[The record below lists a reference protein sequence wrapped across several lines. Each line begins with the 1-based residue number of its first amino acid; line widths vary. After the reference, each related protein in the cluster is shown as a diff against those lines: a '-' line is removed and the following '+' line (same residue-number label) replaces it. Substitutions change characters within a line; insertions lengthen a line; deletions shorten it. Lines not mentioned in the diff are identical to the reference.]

1 MQGKAL
7 EFNQGSVK
15 FEPLKVDELKALT
28 IEFWF
33 QPTKKFSGG
42 NRMDMMY
49 RKNGGGRPHITF
61 NRGGVLFGHYF
72 ANKGAEL
79 EIRSKFVEF
88 ESKWYY
94 FVATQDKKKAIMYID
109 GKIDGQAVSG
119 SDVRFDYIKFGL
131 SLADNSDAGGNF
143 FNGAT
148 DEVKIWS
155 VAFTTDEAQ
164 ESMKTALAVDPA
176 GKLTTKWA

>member
-1 MQGKAL
+1 M
-7 EFNQGSVK
+7 
-15 FEPLKVDELKALT
+15 
-28 IEFWF
+28 
-33 QPTKKFSGG
+33 
-42 NRMDMMY
+42 
-49 RKNGGGRPHITF
+49 H
-61 NRGGVLFGHYF
+61 
-72 ANKGAEL
+72 
-79 EIRSKFVEF
+79 
-88 ESKWYY
+88 
-94 FVATQDKKKAIMYID
+94 ID

-131 SLADNSDAGGNF
+131 SLADNLDAGGNF

-155 VAFTTDEAQ
+155 VVFTTDEAQ